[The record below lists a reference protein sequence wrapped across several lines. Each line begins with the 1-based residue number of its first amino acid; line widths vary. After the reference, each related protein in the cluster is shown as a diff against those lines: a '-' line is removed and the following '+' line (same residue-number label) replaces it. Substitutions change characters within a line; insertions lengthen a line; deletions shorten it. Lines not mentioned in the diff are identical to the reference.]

1 MIKKFEQHNTE
12 EDISARLRSYIT
24 AIGNYVKTKFKSDNT
39 KINDRIRVLVYN
51 SNEDLE
57 PYLELTLQNSLIS
70 VISNRL
76 RVFEHLQ
83 ELNDQIEMIKEIE
96 KIFEELNIYDVVIE
110 DTGSATRISVDFDAS
125 YFNENEDLLKSLAGI
140 DKFKL

>member
-1 MIKKFEQHNTE
+1 MIKKFEQYNTE
-12 EDISARLRSYIT
+12 EDISKRLRSYLT
-24 AIGNYVKTKFKSDNT
+24 AIGNYVKTKFKSDKA

-57 PYLELTLQNSLIS
+57 PYLELTLQHSTTSFIN
-70 VISNRL
+70 NRL
-76 RVFEHLQ
+76 RVFEHL
-83 ELNDQIEMIKEIE
+83 EVLNDQIEMIKELE
-96 KIFEELNIYDVVIE
+96 NIFAELKIYDVVIE
-110 DTGSATRISVDFDAS
+110 DTGSATRLSVDFDVS